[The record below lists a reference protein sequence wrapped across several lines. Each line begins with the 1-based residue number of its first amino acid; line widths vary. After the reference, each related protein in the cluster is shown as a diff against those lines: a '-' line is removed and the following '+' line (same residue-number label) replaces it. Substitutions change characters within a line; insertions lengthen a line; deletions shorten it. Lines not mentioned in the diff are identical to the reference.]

1 MKITCP
7 ICERKILS
15 DSYFIYCNCCH
26 MNVYRN
32 CTELKCDWLIVAET
46 GTFWYCRVCNE
57 NIFPFNNID
66 DDYEFNLAIM
76 EYGNKS
82 FYTNHQSYF
91 SEEKLFDP
99 YEINE
104 NENIIEYQ
112 GELDP
117 DKHYFNE
124 LAHHLSRS
132 SNYYSDENLNKLI
145 RQKNMNSESFSVLH
159 LNIRSLPANLTSF
172 MTYMSYV
179 DLCFSVIGF
188 SETWLTPFSSDTY
201 GINGFRH
208 VGLTRATGRGGGVSL
223 FIGEKF
229 SYAELHELNAV
240 DLHIEC
246 VFAKLHLNGQTYI
259 VGVVYRPPNS
269 NILEFNN
276 TMHIILEKITQYPC
290 YIMGDFNL
298 DLLKYDK
305 HPPLKNSLILCM
317 PILLYRLSIDPL
329 EWPRI
334 LALLLIIFI
343 PINTA

>member
-15 DSYFIYCNCCH
+15 HSYFIYCNCCH
-26 MNVYRN
+26 RNVYRN
-32 CTELKCDWLIVAET
+32 CTELTCDWLIVAKT

-117 DKHYFNE
+117 DKHYFNQ

-159 LNIRSLPANLTSF
+159 LNIRTQESPRQLDEF
-172 MTYMSYV
+172 Y
-179 DLCFSVIGF
+179 D
-188 SETWLTPFSSDTY
+188 
-201 GINGFRH
+201 
-208 VGLTRATGRGGGVSL
+208 
-223 FIGEKF
+223 
-229 SYAELHELNAV
+229 LHELCWSLLFSDWFFWNMA
-240 DLHIEC
+240 DPFLIWHLWYQWIQTCWIDQGHGEGRWC
-246 VFAKLHLNGQTYI
+246 VP
-259 VGVVYRPPNS
+259 VYRR
-269 NILEFNN
+269 
-276 TMHIILEKITQYPC
+276 K
-290 YIMGDFNL
+290 
-298 DLLKYDK
+298 
-305 HPPLKNSLILCM
+305 
-317 PILLYRLSIDPL
+317 
-329 EWPRI
+329 
-334 LALLLIIFI
+334 IFI
-343 PINTA
+343 CWTPWT